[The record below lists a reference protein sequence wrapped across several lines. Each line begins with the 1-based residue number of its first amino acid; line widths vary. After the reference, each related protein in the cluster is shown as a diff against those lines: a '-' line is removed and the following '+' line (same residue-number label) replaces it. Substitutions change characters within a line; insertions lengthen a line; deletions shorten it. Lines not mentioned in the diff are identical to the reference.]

1 MVTECLPRS
10 PEGAKPKRCQVHY
23 GMEAGHQPQRGDT
36 GSGSADPEA
45 SRGQGLWPA
54 VTGAPHFLGWGPW
67 GRWSSRHR
75 QTPYVDKRGPAQGH
89 QVRPR
94 PHPSSMAALRLCV
107 LETSGSRSGD
117 GGDAGRDPRPDSSLL
132 GALRSHHPS
141 GPPCPR
147 SRALQAGVAGWEAP
161 VCSAPFLL
169 GLCQDAATAKNQEA
183 VWECEPTSLPCL
195 EKGLTLTEA
204 AGCGGAEGLCHP
216 PPGRGFCLEPQLPPA
231 KRPGEP
237 SGLCGH
243 SDKPRHEVACDPG
256 LHGSGHLHG
265 MAGARGSGAPCPGR
279 PGRDL
284 AGSRRTP
291 SRPL

>member
-1 MVTECLPRS
+1 
-10 PEGAKPKRCQVHY
+10 
-23 GMEAGHQPQRGDT
+23 
-36 GSGSADPEA
+36 
-45 SRGQGLWPA
+45 
-54 VTGAPHFLGWGPW
+54 
-67 GRWSSRHR
+67 
-75 QTPYVDKRGPAQGH
+75 
-89 QVRPR
+89 
-94 PHPSSMAALRLCV
+94 MAALRLCV

-117 GGDAGRDPRPDSSLL
+117 GGDAGRDPRPDSSPLR
-132 GALRSHHPS
+132 ALRSHHPS

-161 VCSAPFLL
+161 VCSAPFLP
-169 GLCQDAATAKNQEA
+169 GLCQDAATANENQEA

-204 AGCGGAEGLCHP
+204 AGRGGAEGLCHP
-216 PPGRGFCLEPQLPPA
+216 PPGRGSCLEPQLPPA

-256 LHGSGHLHG
+256 LHSSGHLHG

-291 SRPL
+291 SRPLWLEGAMVGCAISLSCLQRSPPILGSWGSQPGHLDVMALTVIVSKGTLPSLQPQGGATCCDAGSGDHQALGAKPKPTDR